1 MPLKT
6 HVATPGSINPERLT
20 EKPAR
25 DGFVIMGA
33 CAEPVRTGIGAVC
46 VECGRP
52 KRPITMMN
60 HTLSEKTE

>member
-1 MPLKT
+1 MPLKP